1 MKHRFWDIYICIV
14 DTSQNIRLLNARYD
28 CLLPEAPSR
37 ALWLHKIGE
46 LESPWRTLQ
55 RFNTLAAWC
64 FAVFLWGYT
73 WLISGINECI
83 YIYTHYIIAI
93 DEDIRV
99 IWYCCWSWWWLLL
112 LVLLLS
118 LLLYYRF
125 VVLWLLLLLPLWC
138 IVTMSIIRT
147 ITMYV
152 HVEILAATWY
162 LGVSE
167 NIWNITIFTVTG
179 KSTK

>member
-1 MKHRFWDIYICIV
+1 MFWYIYIYICIV

-83 YIYTHYIIAI
+83 YIYIYTLY
-93 DEDIRV
+93 
-99 IWYCCWSWWWLLL
+99 YCYWWGYSCDMILLL
-112 LVLLLS
+112 IVMMIITIGIVIVIIIVLLFCS
-118 LLLYYRF
+118 FMTVAVVTIVVYCHYEYY
-125 VVLWLLLLLPLWC
+125 
-138 IVTMSIIRT
+138 
-147 ITMYV
+147 
-152 HVEILAATWY
+152 
-162 LGVSE
+162 
-167 NIWNITIFTVTG
+167 
-179 KSTK
+179 

>member
-83 YIYTHYIIAI
+83 YIYTLY
-93 DEDIRV
+93 
-99 IWYCCWSWWWLLL
+99 YCYWWGYSCDMILLL
-112 LVLLLS
+112 IVMMIITIGIVIVIIIVLLFCS
-118 LLLYYRF
+118 FMTVAVVTIVVYCHYEYY
-125 VVLWLLLLLPLWC
+125 
-138 IVTMSIIRT
+138 
-147 ITMYV
+147 
-152 HVEILAATWY
+152 
-162 LGVSE
+162 
-167 NIWNITIFTVTG
+167 
-179 KSTK
+179 